1 MSFIKKQGEIHMKKL
16 FSLTMISV
24 LVLSLVSACSS
35 NGNESANSSESSD
48 KITVEFWGLDTQKQ
62 IYEPVIEEFEKEHPE
77 IDISYSTR
85 TVDAHKEG
93 LKVAASSD
101 TLPDVWF
108 NWGGTIG
115 SFYPEN
121 GLTLDLTEY
130 AEQGKWNEL
139 YLETALELTKY
150 EGQITGVP
158 TKLAGLGIFYR
169 KDIFED
175 LGIEVPKTFEEFE
188 AVMAKLKEN
197 NITPVSVGGKFG
209 WHTMRFTEVVLE
221 HYAGPELKDQ
231 LINLEESWDNQAVEQ
246 TYAKLKE
253 WEGKGYF
260 PTGFITADPTEAKM
274 PFYSGDAAMVLEGT
288 WFDRVATEDEFPLEN
303 MGVFPFPTDQE
314 PQRVSSFVEMLQI
327 KADAPKEVQDAAVQF
342 AEFATSKEVIV
353 KYKGNYSFPVPTAG
367 VEIPEEFPNVPT
379 LVDALDKGAFVITDQ
394 ALPQELVV
402 KFFEAQDN
410 VITGEFTPKEAAE
423 FLQKSA
429 EEVK

>member
-1 MSFIKKQGEIHMKKL
+1 MKRL
-16 FSLTMISV
+16 VSLTMVTV
-24 LVLSLVSACSS
+24 LGLSLLSACSS
-35 NGNESANSSESSD
+35 KGSESANSSESAD
-48 KITVEFWGLDTQKQ
+48 KITVEFWGIETQKVL
-62 IYEPVIEEFEKEHPE
+62 YEPVIEEFEKEHPE
-77 IDISYSTR
+77 IDIKYSTR

-93 LKVAASSD
+93 LKVAASSN

-150 EGQITGVP
+150 EDQITGVP

-169 KDIFED
+169 KDIFEE

-188 AVMAKLKEN
+188 AVMAELKDN
-197 NITPVSVGGKFG
+197 NVTPVSVGGKFG
-209 WHTMRFTEVVLE
+209 WHTMRFTEAVLE

-231 LINLEESWDNQAVEQ
+231 LIGLEQSWDNPAVEQ

-260 PTGFITADPTEAKM
+260 PTGFITSDPNEAKM
-274 PFYSGDAAMVLEGT
+274 PFYSGDAAMLLEGP
-288 WFDRVATEDEFPLEN
+288 WFDTTATEDEFPLEN
-303 MGVFPFPTDQE
+303 IGVFPFPTDQE
-314 PQRVSSFVEMLQI
+314 PQRVSSFAEMLQI
-327 KADAPKEVQDAAVQF
+327 KADAPKEVQDAAV
-342 AEFATSKEVIV
+342 EFALYATSMETVEKNKE
-353 KYKGNYSFPVPTAG
+353 NYDFPVAAAG

-379 LVDALDKGAFVITDQ
+379 LVDALNEGAFVITDQ

-429 EEVK
+429 EEIK

>member
-1 MSFIKKQGEIHMKKL
+1 MKRL
-16 FSLTMISV
+16 FSLMMITV
-24 LVLSLVSACSS
+24 LVLSILSACSS
-35 NGNESANSSESSD
+35 KSSESANSSESGD
-48 KITVEFWGLDTQKQ
+48 KITVEFWGLDTQKR
-62 IYEPVIEEFEKEHPE
+62 IYEPVIEDFEKDHPE

-101 TLPDVWF
+101 TMPDVWF
-108 NWGGTIG
+108 NWGGTLG

-121 GLTLDLTEY
+121 GLTLDLTEH

-150 EGQITGVP
+150 EEQITGVP

-169 KDIFED
+169 KDIFEEQ
-175 LGIEVPKTFEEFE
+175 GIEVPKTFEEFE
-188 AVMAKLKEN
+188 AVMAKLKDN

-209 WHTMRFTEVVLE
+209 WHTMRFTEAVLE

-231 LINLEESWDNQAVEQ
+231 LISLEKSWDDPAVEE

-260 PTGFITADPTEAKM
+260 PTGFITADPNEAKM
-274 PFYSGDAAMVLEGT
+274 PFYSGDAAMLLEGP
-288 WFDRVATEDEFPLEN
+288 WFDTTATEDEFPLEN
-303 MGVFPFPTDQE
+303 IGVFPFPTDQE

-327 KADAPKEVQDAAVQF
+327 NGHASKEVQDAAIEF
-342 AEFATSKEVIV
+342 ALYATSKEVIE
-353 KYKGNYSFPVPTAG
+353 KYKDNYDFPVAAAG

-379 LVDALDKGAFVITDQ
+379 LVDALNEGAFVITDQ

-429 EEVK
+429 EGVK